1 MVKNDWPLATQYP
14 LPIYAACPTT
24 IPMDDFHS
32 LIKLYVLALLEHGIG
47 ISPAGISLGYN
58 ILFSSASS

>member
-1 MVKNDWPLATQYP
+1 MVKSNWPLATQYP
-14 LPIYAACPTT
+14 YSVYATCPTK
-24 IPMDDFHS
+24 IPIDDFHS

-58 ILFSSASS
+58 ILVSLASS